1 MTFFIEK
8 IKIHSKEIED
18 WYNSSISLE
27 ETDFIHLSLRIKIIK
42 NPIYIRQD
50 LLTLDFFN
58 DLQIRS
64 IAIIDFYPGIVVTH
78 NHKNNSY
85 HVYDSIKNEYSFFPV
100 EKNISYKTTHFTI
113 HSNKNAYLLYGNK
126 KIFWERGVFNE
137 LNVLDVDHSA
147 YNGGE
152 TPIKF
157 IYFDYY
163 E

>member
-1 MTFFIEK
+1 MISFIEK
-8 IKIHSKEIED
+8 LKIHSKEIED

-27 ETDFIHLSLRIKIIK
+27 ETDFIYSPLRIKNIK
-42 NPIYIRQD
+42 NLVYKRQD

-58 DLQIRS
+58 DIQIRT
-64 IAIIDFYPGIVVTH
+64 ITIIDFYPGIVDTH
-78 NHKNNSY
+78 NHTNNSY
-85 HVYDSIKNEYSFFPV
+85 FTYNSTKEEYLFFPA
-100 EKNISYKTTHFTI
+100 EQNISYKTTHFTI
-113 HSNKNAYLLYGNK
+113 QSNKNAYLLYGNK

-137 LNVLDVDHSA
+137 INVLDVDHSA